1 MLGVTFGSKHS
12 YRTWGLLLKTY
23 PYFSPPE
30 PKTKLVEVPGA
41 DTVIDLTEALTG
53 SVKYGIRQG
62 RFEFWVMDGRQ
73 KWPSVYSSI
82 MNELH
87 GKRVKITIDDDP
99 NYYYLGRVK
108 VNEWESDK
116 ATATIVLT
124 AEVEPY
130 KYQRHGEGRKL

>member
-1 MLGVTFGSKHS
+1 
-12 YRTWGLLLKTY
+12 
-23 PYFSPPE
+23 
-30 PKTKLVEVPGA
+30 
-41 DTVIDLTEALTG
+41 
-53 SVKYGIRQG
+53 
-62 RFEFWVMDGRQ
+62 
-73 KWPSVYSSI
+73 
-82 MNELH
+82 MNEIH